1 MAAQLEIL
9 RTLTGKP
16 LGAPPEARPG
26 VPVPVPAQAPRP
38 AADPDPAPV
47 VDQAAVVTEILA
59 RLDSRI
65 TARLDDTLARTLE
78 DRVLR
83 RVEDRLLD
91 ESSRH
96 SPTFTTGVF

>member
-9 RTLTGKP
+9 RRLTGKP
-16 LGAPPEARPG
+16 LGAPSE
-26 VPVPVPAQAPRP
+26 PRP
-38 AADPDPAPV
+38 EREPLTVPGPRAPAEPDPAPV

-65 TARLDDTLARTLE
+65 AARLDDTLARTLE

-96 SPTFTTGVF
+96 SSSFTTGVF